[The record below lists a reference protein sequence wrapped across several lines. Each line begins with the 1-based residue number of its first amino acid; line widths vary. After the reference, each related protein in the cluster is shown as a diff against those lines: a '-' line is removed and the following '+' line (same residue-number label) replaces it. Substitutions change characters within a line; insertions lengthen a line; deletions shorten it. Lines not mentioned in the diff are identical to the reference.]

1 MAAQSPRRARRSQ
14 GEPEKHYWYYQD
26 LEQLTGKAMNTLY
39 QHCRRGSFDPASL
52 ESVIYFVARHATP
65 EVKRNILEYTL
76 QPGGKN
82 PAT

>member
-14 GEPEKHYWYYQD
+14 GELESHHWSYAD
-26 LEQLTGKAMNTLY
+26 LEYLTGKAANTLY

-52 ESVIYFVARHATP
+52 ESIIYFVARHGTP

-76 QPGGKN
+76 QPSAKN
-82 PAT
+82 PAN